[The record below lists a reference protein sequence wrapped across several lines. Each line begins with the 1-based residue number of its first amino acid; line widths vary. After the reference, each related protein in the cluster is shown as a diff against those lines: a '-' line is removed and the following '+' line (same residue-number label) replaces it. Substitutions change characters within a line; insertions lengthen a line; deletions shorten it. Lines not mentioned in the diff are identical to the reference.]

1 MGRLPVGEPGVFDAL
16 PTAWLRR
23 YVHRYTA
30 FTEPAAR
37 AAVRRQVPRTEIVM
51 IFSWGDAFLMSDP
64 RTANGGTV
72 LRSFVAGL
80 HDSYVLVSNT
90 GGSHG
95 IQVDLT
101 PVGARMLLGV
111 PMYEVANRTIGLEEV
126 AGRWS
131 ATAVARLAEAPG
143 WSSRFAILDEILAA
157 RIRAAGPVDPRVRRA
172 WARLRGSQGR
182 LAIASLAEDVGW
194 SHRHLLARFKEEVG
208 LPPKAVARILRFQR
222 AFDYVRRDSGTPW
235 AEVAQLCGYYDQA
248 HMLREFRGFAGAPPA
263 RLALAKPAEIRHG

>member
-1 MGRLPVGEPGVFDAL
+1 MFDAS
-16 PTAWLRR
+16 PSAWLRR

-30 FTEPAAR
+30 FTEPATR
-37 AAVRRQVPRTEIVM
+37 AAFRRQVPRTEIVM
-51 IFSWGDAFLMSDP
+51 IFSLGDEFLVRDP
-64 RTANGGTV
+64 RTAGGGTM

-111 PMYEVANRTIGLEEV
+111 PMHEVANRTIGLEEV
-126 AGRWS
+126 VGRWS
-131 ATAVARLAEAPG
+131 TTAVARLAEAPS

-157 RIRAAGPVDPRVRRA
+157 RIRAAGPVDPRLRRA
-172 WARLRGSQGR
+172 WARLSGSQGT
-182 LAIASLAEDVGW
+182 LAIASLAEEVSW

-222 AFDYVRRDSGTPW
+222 AFDFVRRDSGTAW

-248 HMLREFRGFAGAPPA
+248 HMLREFRDFAGAPPA
-263 RLALAKPAEIRHG
+263 RLALLTSEENGLRPG